1 MSQATREPLL
11 LEKSKPGCKG
21 YLLPKLDVP
30 EKPLE
35 QLVPK
40 EYLRSDPPELPELP
54 ENEVVRHFTR
64 ISTKNYHI
72 DKNMYPLGSCTMKY
86 NPKINE
92 KAAAMH
98 GNHDVH
104 PLAPEF
110 ASQGALQ
117 IQYELKSM
125 LAEICGLD
133 DVCLQPAAGS
143 QGELTG
149 IMLIRKYHE
158 DKGNSHKKYIM
169 VPDSAHGTNPASV
182 KISGYQVINIPTD
195 ENGLTDMK
203 EFREKLSDEVAG
215 IMLTNPSTVGLF
227 ESNIEEIRD
236 LLHGVDALMYMDGA
250 NLNALLGIARP
261 GDMGFDVVHF
271 NLHKTFSTPHGGGG
285 PGSGPIGISERLR
298 KYQPGPVVEYD
309 EKNDRYYWD
318 HDRPESVGKVHGF
331 YGSFGMM
338 VRAWVY
344 IRMHGAEGLR
354 EISENAILN
363 ANYLMHRLK
372 DYYELPYEGPVM
384 HEVVFSGNRQKKENG
399 VKTLDIAKR
408 ILDYGYHAP
417 TVYFPLIVPECMM
430 IEPTESESKE
440 NIDGFCDAM
449 ISIAREAS
457 ENPEIVKTAP
467 HNTETRRLDDAYAAK
482 NINIRWERDTSE
494 PKEAKEATVA

>member
-1 MSQATREPLL
+1 MSHEIREPLL
-11 LEKSKPGCKG
+11 LEKSKPGCTG
-21 YLLPKLDVP
+21 YLLPELDVP
-30 EKPLE
+30 DKPLTE
-35 QLVPK
+35 LIPK
-40 EYLRSDPPELPELP
+40 KHLRSQPPELPELP

-86 NPKINE
+86 NPKVNE
-92 KAAAMH
+92 KAASMP
-98 GNHDVH
+98 GNFDIH

-117 IQYELKSM
+117 IQYELKNM
-125 LAEICGLD
+125 LAEICGMD

-149 IMLIRKYHE
+149 IMLIKQYHE
-158 DKGNSHKKYIM
+158 DQGNTHKKYIM

-182 KISGYQVINIPTD
+182 KISGYQVINLKTD
-195 ENGLTDMK
+195 ENGLTDME

-227 ESNIEEIRD
+227 ERNIEEIRD
-236 LLHGVDALMYMDGA
+236 LLHSVDALMYMDGA

-285 PGSGPIGISERLR
+285 PGSGPIGISKRLG

-309 EKNDRYYWD
+309 GEKYSWD
-318 HDRPESVGKVHGF
+318 YDRPDSIGKMHGF

-344 IRMHGAEGLR
+344 IRMHGARGLR
-354 EISENAILN
+354 EISENAVLN
-363 ANYLMHRLK
+363 ANYLMHRLR
-372 DYYELPYEGPVM
+372 DHYELPYEGPVM
-384 HEVVFSGNRQKKENG
+384 HEVVFSGNKQKKQNG

-449 ISIAREAS
+449 ISIAKECE

-467 HNTETRRLDDAYAAK
+467 HKTETRRLDDAYAAK
-482 NINIRWERDTSE
+482 NIDIRWEHNSSNV
-494 PKEAKEATVA
+494 KEEEKTPVS